1 MIIRKWMEVR
11 IMAYRKNSRLDSEIE
26 RRISIWDGTV
36 HGYELKNMYEN
47 GADYED
53 ICEVAGI
60 EYEDYKE
67 D

>member
-1 MIIRKWMEVR
+1 MM
-11 IMAYRKNSRLDSEIE
+11 YRRNARLDSEIE

-36 HGYELKNMYEN
+36 HGYELKNMYDNE
-47 GADYED
+47 ADYED

-60 EYEDYKE
+60 DYEDYKE